1 MKPHAPAGWRLLL
14 EPVRPPPPPEPSW
27 WGLLRVA
34 VGFTGGTGTL
44 DESVLFG
51 RFEDAAT
58 EATRR
63 GGRWAVIPVW
73 PLKDLS

>member
-1 MKPHAPAGWRLLL
+1 
-14 EPVRPPPPPEPSW
+14 
-27 WGLLRVA
+27 VA